1 MGMGLGVGDAPVHE
15 PGIEIIVGLEPQPRR
30 EEALADE
37 ADLVDLF
44 RLSASD
50 RYLRIPAGWSRRKPI
65 VMVVAAHIAVGFAG
79 EAMPLRQRL
88 GLCVDHGTNLGRS
101 VFAYLDRGASRGHDA
116 TLSTEHNVGPRM
128 LTAG

>member
-1 MGMGLGVGDAPVHE
+1 
-15 PGIEIIVGLEPQPRR
+15 
-30 EEALADE
+30 
-37 ADLVDLF
+37 
-44 RLSASD
+44 
-50 RYLRIPAGWSRRKPI
+50 LRIPAGWSRRKPI

-116 TLSTEHNVGPRM
+116 TLSTEHNVSPCMDSIYSKGYATALGVEIAFSLLDMTM
-128 LTAG
+128 LAGGSRPARL